1 MLTLLWGMVLGLA
14 LAALLALVLVWAWE
28 SEWAQK
34 LSEEKE
40 LEKDPQSWLQ
50 VDSRKAMEQSLQRLQ
65 EKAKEA
71 DK

>member
-1 MLTLLWGMVLGLA
+1 MVLGLA

>member
-1 MLTLLWGMVLGLA
+1 MV
-14 LAALLALVLVWAWE
+14 E
-28 SEWAQK
+28 QEQ
-34 LSEEKE
+34 
-40 LEKDPQSWLQ
+40 DPQSWLQ

>member
-1 MLTLLWGMVLGLA
+1 LA
-14 LAALLALVLVWAWE
+14 LAALLLLVLVWAWE

-34 LSEEKE
+34 LSEEQK
-40 LEKDPQSWLQ
+40 LEKDPQSWLR
-50 VDSRKAMEQSLQRLQ
+50 VDSRLAMERSLQQLQ

>member
-1 MLTLLWGMVLGLA
+1 M
-14 LAALLALVLVWAWE
+14 E
-28 SEWAQK
+28 Q
-34 LSEEKE
+34 
-40 LEKDPQSWLQ
+40 DPQDWLQ